1 MLKLVGS
8 LSLAFAAAAW
18 GMALVGE
25 CPVRE
30 GVFLSLMFSGLA
42 IALVPWW
49 SKEVE
54 TPGIV
59 AEPSTE
65 AGAPTE
71 APAPLLEPNAVAVS
85 ATPFGSV
92 PEIMP
97 EVLAPARG
105 MKTEIRRAYEAYAAA
120 CRQAGARAVPPVEF
134 VPLMQTLCELL
145 EIETRRRGEYVY
157 LLDVKVAG

>member
-1 MLKLVGS
+1 MLKLVGA

-18 GMALVGE
+18 AMALAGE

-49 SKEVE
+49 SKEVQA
-54 TPGIV
+54 PDIV
-59 AEPSTE
+59 AAP
-65 AGAPTE
+65 PTE
-71 APAPLLEPNAVAVS
+71 VAESIQALSPAIEPRAVTAPAA
-85 ATPFGSV
+85 PFGSV

-97 EVLAPARG
+97 EVLAPATG

-120 CRQAGARAVPPVEF
+120 CNRAGARAVPPVEF

-145 EIETRRRGEYVY
+145 EIKTRRRGEYVY